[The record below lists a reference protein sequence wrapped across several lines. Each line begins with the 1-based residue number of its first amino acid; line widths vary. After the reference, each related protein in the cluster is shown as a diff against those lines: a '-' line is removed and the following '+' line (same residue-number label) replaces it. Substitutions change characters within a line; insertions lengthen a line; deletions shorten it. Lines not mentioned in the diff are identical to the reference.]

1 MQNKKY
7 FLGLILFVLFF
18 FIKIDSVFADRYC
31 YFATDSKCEKVDSS
45 GKCADGGT
53 LCDDGVSCDGS
64 TGCATSTT
72 SDYKCCVNT
81 GESSKCNDS
90 TTSGYK
96 TKTECTKKNGTP
108 KSDACS
114 SISTC
119 SQYSGGGGSSSS
131 TTTSVSFTN
140 PDSFSDINGFLTA
153 LLTALKGFIV
163 TLAIIFIVIGGIL
176 YMLSGGNPGMVKRA
190 KDCWL
195 FSVIGFAIVI
205 AAPTFLKQVQLI
217 MGSNLSGTESAL
229 SIGQIATNVLNFLL
243 SMLGI
248 IATISLV
255 IAGGMYMTSYGD
267 EKQTTAGKNMA
278 KWAIIG
284 ISIALISL
292 IAIQQISKI
301 ITGK

>member
-18 FIKIDSVFADRYC
+18 FIKIDSVFAKTSYC
-31 YFATDSKCEKVDSS
+31 YNALNSTCESSNDGCTGIGQECAKGCNATKD
-45 GKCADGGT
+45 
-53 LCDDGVSCDGS
+53 
-64 TGCATSTT
+64 GCATTT
-72 SDYKCCVNT
+72 TDTYKCCVNK
-81 GESSKCNDS
+81 GDPSKCKDY
-90 TTSGYK
+90 TTAAD
-96 TKTECTKKNGTP
+96 CTGGTP
-108 KSDACS
+108 NANACS

-119 SQYSGGGGSSSS
+119 PQYSDSSGGSSS

-140 PDSFSDINGFLTA
+140 PASFSDINGFLTA
-153 LLTALKGFIV
+153 LLTALKGFVV

-229 SIGQIATNVLNFLL
+229 SIGQIATNILNFLL

-301 ITGK
+301 ITG